1 MMAIKTVSGLMWG
14 IVGIGM
20 LIMPLAVA
28 AGASDTPVTGGTV
41 TRDAKEAVTAS
52 KDYTIQQK
60 DAFQRKIQAELKEM
74 QVRIARLYGQVGH
87 ASASARADIQ
97 KSIVELEK
105 QKELAG
111 TQAQEIHF
119 ATAASWERVQSKTA
133 AAMDDLRKSFNQT
146 LSHLSSR

>member
-1 MMAIKTVSGLMWG
+1 MRDVVRGLWG
-14 IVGIGM
+14 IVGIGL
-20 LIMPLAVA
+20 LIMPVAVA
-28 AGASDTPVTGGTV
+28 AGASDTPVTGGTMI
-41 TRDAKEAVTAS
+41 RDAKDAVAAT

-60 DAFQRKIQAELKEM
+60 DVFQHKIRAELDEM
-74 QVRIARLYGQVGH
+74 QVRIAQLHGQVEH